1 MLYTPTIALFP
12 SNCLFKSIMKGI
24 HETTSLLRTAFF
36 IVAGALILL
45 STLFSNKLAGD
56 LAEEERKKIELWAE
70 AVRLLTTDLQEGVEM
85 DYTLNFKVM
94 EGNTN
99 IPVILVDSNGTIL
112 ETNNLKA
119 SIKGDSLAIAEEATR
134 IMGKK
139 QFIEVKIS
147 DSYTQYVY
155 YDDSSL
161 LRKLTYFPFIQ
172 LLVMFVFLLVTV
184 FALNASRK
192 SEQNRVWVGLSKETA
207 HQLGTPISSLLA
219 WVELLK
225 LKQVDEQLLKE
236 IDKDTLRLKTIAER
250 FSKIGSKPSLTPV
263 ELKPVLENALTY
275 MRNRSSKK
283 IAFKTLLPKEP
294 ILVNLNVPLFEWV
307 IENLC
312 KNAIDAM
319 ETSGTITITAS
330 SEGKHLT
337 IDVTDTGKGIPKSHF
352 KTVFKPGFT
361 TKQRGWGL
369 GLSLV
374 KRIIEE
380 NHGGKIFVKSS
391 EPGKGT
397 TFRIIL

>member
-1 MLYTPTIALFP
+1 
-12 SNCLFKSIMKGI
+12 MKGI

>member
-1 MLYTPTIALFP
+1 
-12 SNCLFKSIMKGI
+12 MKGI
-24 HETTSLLRTAFF
+24 HETSSLLRTAFF

-56 LAEEERKKIELWAE
+56 LAKEERKKIELWAE
-70 AVRLLTTDLQEGVEM
+70 AVRLLTTDLEQGVEM

-112 ETNNLKA
+112 ETNNLKSA
-119 SIKGDSLAIAEEATR
+119 AKGDSLDMAEEAAR

-147 DSYTQYVY
+147 DDYTQYVY

-161 LRKLTYFPFIQ
+161 LRKLIYFPFVQ
-172 LLVMFVFLLVTV
+172 LMVMFLFLLVTV

-225 LKQVDEQLLKE
+225 LKEVDEQLIKE
-236 IDKDTLRLKTIAER
+236 IDKDTHRLKTIAER

-283 IAFKTLLPKEP
+283 ITFKTSLPKGP

-319 ETSGTITITAS
+319 ETSGTITITAL
-330 SEGKHLT
+330 SEGEHL
-337 IDVTDTGKGIPKSHF
+337 ILDVSDTGKGIPKSHY

-380 NHGGKIFVKSS
+380 NHGGKIFVKAS

>member
-1 MLYTPTIALFP
+1 
-12 SNCLFKSIMKGI
+12 MKGF
-24 HETTSLLRTAFF
+24 HETSSYLRAAFF
-36 IVAGALILL
+36 IVAGAMILL
-45 STLFSNKLAGD
+45 STLFSNRLAGD

-94 EGNTN
+94 EGNSN

-119 SIKGDSLAIAEEATR
+119 VTKGDSLAMAEEAAR
-134 IMGKK
+134 IMAKK

-147 DSYTQYVY
+147 DDYTQYVY

-161 LRKLTYFPFIQ
+161 LRKLTYFPFVQ
-172 LLVMFVFLLVTV
+172 LFVMFIFLLITV

-225 LKQVDEQLLKE
+225 LKDVDEQLLIE
-236 IDKDTLRLKTIAER
+236 IDKDTHRLKTIAER

-263 ELKPVLENALTY
+263 ELKPVLDNAMTY

-283 IAFKTLLPKEP
+283 IIFKTSLPKEP

-319 ETSGTITITAS
+319 ETAGTITITAI
-330 SEGKHLT
+330 SEGKRLT
-337 IDVTDTGKGIPKSHF
+337 LDVSDTGKGIPKSHF

-380 NHGGKIFVKSS
+380 NHGGKIFVKASD
-391 EPGKGT
+391 PGKGT